1 MRTPRPNYG
10 RFGSEQRA
18 LSALVERLVEAFDPE
33 AIYLFGSR
41 ARGDATPL
49 SDFDIMVITGE
60 EEEDAEQADLAKA
73 YAPVQGLGIACEI
86 IPCSRETF
94 EREKGARTGICRTV
108 AREGRLVYERH

>member
-1 MRTPRPNYG
+1 MRMPRPNYG

-18 LSALVERLVEAFDPE
+18 LSALVERLVDALDPE

-49 SDFDIMVITGE
+49 GDFDILVITGSE
-60 EEEDAEQADLAKA
+60 ENMEEADLAKA

-86 IPCSRETF
+86 VPCSRQAF

-108 AREGRLVYERH
+108 AREGRLIY